1 MCPTCLASLGV
12 DSTISCVDSN
22 FIFMHLVLVAARLTK
37 FIPPSI
43 PVLAQAEYE
52 KENELRVLAAQNM
65 LDTSEEEEEEKEEDV
80 EVGDYGELKE
90 DCREGREEG
99 G

>member
-1 MCPTCLASLGV
+1 
-12 DSTISCVDSN
+12 
-22 FIFMHLVLVAARLTK
+22 MHLVLVAARLTK

-65 LDTSEEEEEEKEEDV
+65 LDTSEEEEEEEEEDV
-80 EVGDYGELKE
+80 EVGDYDHGELKE

-99 G
+99 GLVGGSAKMPEGVEIVAFL